1 MRLKLEDEYAQN
13 SKNHEEEV
21 QLRLK
26 FEAKLNA
33 MQSDYRE
40 LKTKYVRCVKDLDM
54 ATELNK
60 KNAKEI

>member
-1 MRLKLEDEYAQN
+1 
-13 SKNHEEEV
+13 V

-33 MQSDYRE
+33 MHSDYRE

-54 ATELNK
+54 STELNK
-60 KNAKEI
+60 KNAKEIQEKDAMITDL